1 MVSLKKVYDPFLHE
15 KGEKKLE
22 WKKNIPKEISTWEK
36 PKKK

>member
-22 WKKNIPKEISTWEK
+22 WKKKYQ
-36 PKKK
+36 KKFQH